1 MWRRVERGQPTALS
15 RYADGEQIL
24 MEGGAVPQSA
34 TVFVEDGWWAE
45 GGLTRLGRDLLET
58 LDHTEP
64 EYFYAIP
71 GRDDL
76 ADMDFY
82 LRRLRTAPE
91 QVTFATLFCN
101 ANYGV
106 FRERLEALG
115 ESVVVMASK
124 YGAARALGRLRIL
137 EYAPMEHD
145 CVHYWEHA
153 HAAEQA
159 RAVELAR
166 RYERTLFLVAA
177 GPMANVLIHTMF
189 GANPTNRYLDVGS
202 ALDELVH
209 GRRTRPYMHPGTD
222 YSAHVSHFSTDPEPA
237 ERPQAPATFVTAVYD
252 LDPDDALGGRA
263 RGIAYYLASLRSLA
277 KMKAPCVIHTWP
289 RAVDEVRR
297 VARDEGLMWNVV
309 GFDLSQAPRF
319 ETIQEMRLR
328 KDYPSMRW
336 RDRCHVL
343 CLTKVHWL
351 AEQARLNPFGSERF
365 YWIDAGL
372 SYPGLFP
379 RRYLDAP
386 DGFDCALFGPDTVR
400 ALDARPALLLLG
412 IRDALDDSGMLHTVP
427 VRALERLAGEERGPM
442 RTHVVG
448 GLFGGSRAAIDDLA
462 REYDE
467 VLAALLAA
475 DHLGTEENVL
485 SVLYHRRPELYS
497 LEPFTTWYH
506 EDSGRLRPGDDSDS
520 FFRIFERLAPQRSV
534 QRVARRRRADVT
546 VILNTYKRPHT
557 LRPQYEAVVGQSCMP
572 AEVFVWQ
579 NHPDHGQGVEVD
591 PSAFDQDVLDRCVT
605 VNSVNT
611 NFGVWGR
618 FAFALNA
625 RTTYVCVLDDD
636 TIPGAR
642 WLENCL
648 ETMRTHRGLLG
659 AVGIVHEGTASFAE
673 HRRVGWCAPNQ
684 NVEAVDYVGHAW
696 FFEREWLTA
705 FWRELPS
712 RELFAYESE
721 PHALCAGE
729 DMHFSYT
736 LQKYLG
742 LGTFVPP
749 HPVTDRSLWGS
760 DPDLAAAYGTDDAAV
775 SNLRQPHWKFDKAW
789 AHYRARGFRF
799 LCETR
804 AAPEP

>member
-1 MWRRVERGQPTALS
+1 MA
-15 RYADGEQIL
+15 
-24 MEGGAVPQSA
+24 
-34 TVFVEDGWWAE
+34 
-45 GGLTRLGRDLLET
+45 
-58 LDHTEP
+58 
-64 EYFYAIP
+64 
-71 GRDDL
+71 
-76 ADMDFY
+76 Y
-82 LRRLRTAPE
+82 LRRLRTAPA
-91 QVTFATLFCN
+91 QITFATLFCN
-101 ANYGV
+101 FNYGV
-106 FRERLEALG
+106 FRERLDAL
-115 ESVVVMASK
+115 EERVVVMASK
-124 YGAARALGRLRIL
+124 HGAGRALGRLGVL
-137 EYAPMEHD
+137 EYVPMEHD
-145 CVHYWEHA
+145 CVHHWERA
-153 HAAEQA
+153 HADEKA

-177 GPMANVLIHTMF
+177 GPMANVLIHAMF

-202 ALDELVH
+202 ALDELIH
-209 GRRTRPYMHPGTD
+209 GRRTRPYMHHGTD
-222 YSAHVSHFSTDPEPA
+222 YSRHVSYFSTDPEPD
-237 ERPQAPATFVTAVYD
+237 ERPQAPATLVTAVYD
-252 LDPDDALGGRA
+252 LDPDDALGGRGH
-263 RGIAYYLASLRSLA
+263 GIEYYLASLRSLA
-277 KMKAPCVIHTWP
+277 KMQAPFAVYTWP
-289 RAVDEVRR
+289 RSVDEIRR
-297 VARDEGLMWNVV
+297 FASDQGLTWNVV
-309 GFDLSQAPRF
+309 GFDLARAPRF

-328 KDYPSMRW
+328 KGYPSRRW

-343 CLTKVHWL
+343 CLSKVHWL

-379 RRYLDAP
+379 TRYVDTP
-386 DGFDCALFGPDTVR
+386 EGFDCALFGPDTLR
-400 ALDARPALLLLG
+400 ALDARPAMLLLG
-412 IRDALDDSGMLHTVP
+412 MRDALKGSGMLHTIP
-427 VRALERLAGEERGPM
+427 VQAMERLAGEERGPM

-448 GLFGGSRAAIDDLA
+448 GLFGGSRAATQDLA

-485 SVLYHRRPELYS
+485 SVLYHRRPERYS
-497 LEPFTTWYH
+497 LESFTTWYH
-506 EDSGRLRPGDDSDS
+506 DDSGIQRPADDSDS

-534 QRVARRRRADVT
+534 HRVARRRRADVT

-557 LRPQYEAVVGQSCMP
+557 LRQQYEAVVGQSCAP
-572 AEVFVWQ
+572 
-579 NHPDHGQGVEVD
+579 PRSSSGRTILTTGRGSRSTC
-591 PSAFDQDVLDRCVT
+591 PRSTRTCLDRWVT

-684 NVEAVDYVGHAW
+684 NVEEVDYVGHAW

-742 LGTFVPP
+742 LGTYVPP
-749 HPVTDRSLWGS
+749 HPVTDLSLWCS
-760 DPDLAAAYGTDDAAV
+760 DPDLATAYGTDDAAV
-775 SNLRQPHWKFDKAW
+775 SNLRQPHWKLDRAW

-804 AAPEP
+804 APQP